1 MERTIKV
8 LLDPILV
15 HALRQN
21 DGSALNVPRDDD
33 LSGGDS
39 QVRRDLLDLE
49 NGISEQS
56 IGSSQIG
63 PQRLVNQGSP

>member
-33 LSGGDS
+33 LSWGDS
-39 QVRRDLLDLE
+39 QVRRDLLDL
-49 NGISEQS
+49 
-56 IGSSQIG
+56 
-63 PQRLVNQGSP
+63 